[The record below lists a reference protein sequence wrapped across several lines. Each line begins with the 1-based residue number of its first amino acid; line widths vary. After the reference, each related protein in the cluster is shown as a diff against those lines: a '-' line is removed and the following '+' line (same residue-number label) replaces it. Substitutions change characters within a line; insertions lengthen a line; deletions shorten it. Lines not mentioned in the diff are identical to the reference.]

1 MSNDPSSPLADP
13 AASRRWRPAL
23 LTLFAASGCAALI
36 YEIVWLQ
43 LLQLVIGASAVSLGL
58 LLASFMGG
66 MCLGSVC
73 LARLVTP
80 RAHPLRVYA
89 LLELGIGALG
99 VLALFVVPW
108 VGRFYGPHAG
118 HGLAGILLRG
128 AVGAVCLLPPAALM
142 GATFPAI
149 ARWVETTPQ
158 GVRWVGFFYGA
169 NIAGAVMG
177 CLLAGFYLLRVHD
190 MAFATYVAA
199 TINGAVALAALSLAA
214 LTPHDPPEQTQ
225 KTEAEDRAAHREVY
239 AAIALS
245 GLTALSAEV
254 VWTRLL
260 ALLLG
265 GTVYAFSI
273 ILAVFLFGLGV
284 GSMVGSLLARRTA
297 RPRMLLGWCQL
308 LLAPAMAWTA
318 YMVCKSLPNWPVN
331 PSLFWGAWFI
341 FQLDMVRCLWAVL
354 PATMLWG
361 ASFPLALAGAAGP
374 GQDPAQLVGRV
385 YAANTVGAILG
396 ATASSLLL
404 IPMLGTQ
411 GTERLLMALSACAS
425 LVIWAPLVWRATS
438 HRAVNQKS
446 ETPTVGARGWLWLA
460 STLVVAVLM
469 AWTVPPVPWRL
480 IAHGRY
486 VATYGADRKL
496 LYAGEGMNASV
507 AVTEM
512 FDGVRNFHVSGKVE
526 ASTTEQDMRLQRML
540 GHIPALLNSN
550 AHSVLIVGCGAGVT
564 AGSFVLYPQIQ
575 RIVICEI
582 EPLIPK
588 IVTTYFGKE
597 NYHVLDDPRVE
608 VVYDDARH
616 YILTTPETFD
626 IITSDP
632 IHPWVKG
639 AATLYTQEYFELCR
653 RHLKPGGLVTQ
664 WVPLYESNSQVV
676 KSELATFFSVFPRA
690 TIWSNDENGE
700 GYDTVVLGQ
709 PDSFKIDLE
718 GLKEQMGQNGRVVQS
733 LQEVGFHSFIGLL
746 ATYAGRG
753 PDLRSWLARAEINR
767 DRGLRLQYLAGLGLN
782 LNESDAIYQTMET
795 YRRWPEDLFTGTD
808 QHMRML
814 RRILDPPRSEKP
826 GQKEPSKLQSR

>member
-1 MSNDPSSPLADP
+1 
-13 AASRRWRPAL
+13 
-23 LTLFAASGCAALI
+23 
-36 YEIVWLQ
+36 
-43 LLQLVIGASAVSLGL
+43 
-58 LLASFMGG
+58 
-66 MCLGSVC
+66 
-73 LARLVTP
+73 
-80 RAHPLRVYA
+80 
-89 LLELGIGALG
+89 
-99 VLALFVVPW
+99 
-108 VGRFYGPHAG
+108 
-118 HGLAGILLRG
+118 
-128 AVGAVCLLPPAALM
+128 M
-142 GATFPAI
+142 GA
-149 ARWVETTPQ
+149 
-158 GVRWVGFFYGA
+158 
-169 NIAGAVMG
+169 
-177 CLLAGFYLLRVHD
+177 
-190 MAFATYVAA
+190 ATYVAA

-214 LTPHDPPEQTQ
+214 LTPYRAP
-225 KTEAEDRAAHREVY
+225 TEKPQAEPTSQIADRRVCLT
-239 AAIALS
+239 IGLS

-273 ILAVFLFGLGV
+273 ILAVFLLGLGI
-284 GSMVGSLLARRTA
+284 GSMIGSLLARQTA
-297 RPRMLLGWCQL
+297 RAQMLLGCCQL
-308 LLAPAMAWTA
+308 LLVPAMTWTA
-318 YMVCKSLPNWPVN
+318 YMVCTSLPNWPVN
-331 PSLFWGAWFI
+331 PSLFRGAGFM
-341 FQLDMVRCLWAVL
+341 FQLDVARCLWAVL

-361 ASFPLALAGAAGP
+361 ASFPLALAAAAGP
-374 GQDPAQLVGRV
+374 GQDPAQLVGKV
-385 YAANTVGAILG
+385 YAANTVGAIIG

-404 IPMLGTQ
+404 IPWLGTQ
-411 GTERLLMALSACAS
+411 NTERSLMALSAGAGLLMWIPLAWRPSSHAS
-425 LVIWAPLVWRATS
+425 
-438 HRAVNQKS
+438 VNQQS
-446 ETPTVGARGWLWLA
+446 APSAVGSLGWLWLA
-460 STLVVAVLM
+460 PVVAIAVLM

-486 VATYGADRKL
+486 VATYGTDRKL
-496 LYAGEGMNASV
+496 LYVGEGMNASV

-512 FDGVRNFHVSGKVE
+512 FDGVRNFHISGKVE

-540 GHIPALLNSN
+540 GHIPTLLHSN
-550 AHSVLIVGCGAGVT
+550 AHSVLVVGCGAAVT

-653 RHLKPGGLVTQ
+653 RHLKPGGLMTQ
-664 WVPLYESNSQVV
+664 WVPFYESNSRVV
-676 KSELATFFSVFPRA
+676 KSEIATFFSVFPRG

-700 GYDTVVLGQ
+700 GYDTVLLGQ
-709 PDSFKIDLE
+709 PDSLKIDLDA
-718 GLKEQMGQNGRVVQS
+718 LKDRIHQNSRVEQS

-753 PDLRSWLARAEINR
+753 PDLSAWLARAEINR

-782 LNESDAIYQTMET
+782 LNEGDAIYQTMEA
-795 YRRWPEDLFTGTD
+795 YRRYPEDLFTGSAP
-808 QHMRML
+808 HMRML
-814 RRILDPPRSEKP
+814 RRILDPARSEKP
-826 GQKEPSKLQSR
+826 GQKESSNSKVQTQ